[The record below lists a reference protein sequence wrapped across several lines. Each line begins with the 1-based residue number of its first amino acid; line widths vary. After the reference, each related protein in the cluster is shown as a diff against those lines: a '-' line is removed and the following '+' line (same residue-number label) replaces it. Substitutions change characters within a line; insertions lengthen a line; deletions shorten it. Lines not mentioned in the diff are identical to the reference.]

1 MDEKEKKIKQ
11 LAEIKK
17 LLTEFSTQYLT
28 EELAGYVFTLFEKL
42 GRKRTYP
49 LTRGKTEVWAS
60 AIVYVIARLNFLF
73 DTENPNY
80 LKADTICDFFGTKKS
95 TVSTKATEIEKA
107 CNIRMGEEGLCSSD
121 ISDSLSLVQ
130 LTNGMV
136 LTRKQAKEMGI
147 V

>member
-1 MDEKEKKIKQ
+1 MDEKEKKIRQ
-11 LAEIKK
+11 LAEIKN
-17 LLTEFSTQYLT
+17 LLAEFSTQYLT
-28 EELAGYVFTLFEKL
+28 EELAGYVFILFEKL

-49 LTRGKTEVWAS
+49 ITRGKTEVWAS

-80 LKADTICDFFGTKKS
+80 LTADVICDFFGTKKS
-95 TVSTKATEIEKA
+95 TVSTKATDIEKA

-130 LTNGMV
+130 LTNGLV
-136 LTRKQAKEMGI
+136 ITRKQAKEMGLM
-147 V
+147 